1 LRREY
6 ALRVERTQNR
16 ALPLILA
23 REFAA
28 NVATPFAVFDA
39 DGALVFF
46 NERAEEI
53 MGQPATE
60 LGELP
65 EAEWRSRFSVERP
78 DGSPIASEDTPT
90 AVARRE
96 GRPTHETLV
105 YTMLN
110 GDRRT
115 ISVTATPILER
126 EDELVGVIALFWEV
140 AGE

>member
-1 LRREY
+1 MD
-6 ALRVERTQNR
+6 RTQNR

-28 NVATPFAVFDA
+28 NVATPLAVFDA
-39 DGALVFF
+39 DGSLIFF
-46 NERAEEI
+46 NEPAEEI
-53 MGQPATE
+53 MGQTSTE
-60 LGELP
+60 VGELA
-65 EAEWRSRFSVERP
+65 EAEWRARFSVERP

-96 GRPTHETLV
+96 GRPTHDTLV
-105 YTMLN
+105 YTMLD
-110 GDRRT
+110 GTRRT

-140 AGE
+140 G

>member
-1 LRREY
+1 
-6 ALRVERTQNR
+6 VERTQNR

-39 DGALVFF
+39 DGTLVFF

-96 GRPTHETLV
+96 CRPTHDTLV
-105 YTMLN
+105 YIIN
-110 GDRRT
+110 GTRRT

-126 EDELVGVIALFWEV
+126 EDELVGVIALFWED